1 MGIYRTMQDN
11 EICISLQRSSR
22 SDLFFY
28 LDVNEA
34 IEYAAELME
43 SIKKTATE
51 ANSLEN
57 ILDFFAVKRI
67 ASFSVAI
74 NTVKEPDKQTVLT
87 ALTDLALKTQK
98 SFATGKII
106 QYINSE
112 YETLLGEKT
121 DATEDVRNL
130 LFPLVEFCI
139 QFQTGISD
147 HVFMHIATKHWF
159 IYITYYDELKKKLM
173 ASGPLFE
180 AVFSEENVKN
190 LVRSKCRK
198 LLEIAKTLSGHN
210 DYYNNLNE
218 HILNCAVEIMKTAKD
233 RDVLACGDSI
243 RRVRRYFSEI
253 RYDQQKMRQFEEIY
267 KEYDRKLSDYLDKH
281 GHLFS
286 HQIPGDMA
294 DKIMGLNAAWITKQL
309 LITHSLKE
317 EKIVSQFTFP
327 DPEEPSLVDMVSY
340 NIDTDEYFTYS
351 RQQKIQ
357 IAGSVG
363 TALVMQI
370 CNNPQYKEDCMT
382 AMAEV
387 LSVIASKCGFQEDDL
402 ITDLIAIDQFLQFV
416 DAARKKNMD
425 ETCWSLVY
433 GASMLIM
440 ACTEKILR
448 LAYKH
453 EKEIVLSDEVIQI
466 GPLLSNETIEAVL
479 SKDLMRGVGFYLTKY
494 GYIGLNYRN
503 RMAHL
508 SGITIDE
515 ISNTLPYTFFYLYMC
530 IVNGLLI
537 HYCGDVA
544 VPISVDN

>member
-11 EICISLQRSSR
+11 EICISLHRNSR

-34 IEYAAELME
+34 IENAIKLTE
-43 SIKKTATE
+43 SIQETATE
-51 ANSLEN
+51 INSLEN

-67 ASFSVAI
+67 ASFSAAI
-74 NTVKEPDKQTVLT
+74 DAVNGADKQAVLT
-87 ALTDLALKTQK
+87 ALTDLALAAQK

-106 QYINSE
+106 RYINNE
-112 YETLLGEKT
+112 YETLLEEKT
-121 DATEDVRNL
+121 GTTEDIRNL
-130 LFPLVEFCI
+130 FFPLVEFCI

-159 IYITYYDELKKKLM
+159 VYITYFDELKKKLL

-180 AVFSEENVKN
+180 TVFSEENVKN
-190 LVRSKCRK
+190 LVRSKCDK
-198 LLEIAKTLSGHN
+198 LLGIAKTLSGHN
-210 DYYNNLNE
+210 DYYSNLNA
-218 HILNCAVEIMKTAKD
+218 HIFNCTIEIMGTAQD
-233 RDVLACGDSI
+233 RDVLAYGDNI

-253 RYDQQKMRQFEEIY
+253 RYDQQKMRQFEETY
-267 KEYDRKLSDYLDKH
+267 KEYDLKLSDYLDKH

-294 DKIMGLNAAWITKQL
+294 DKIMGSNAAWITKQL
-309 LITHSLKE
+309 LMTHSLKE

-327 DPEEPSLVDMVSY
+327 EPEEPSLVDMVSH

-363 TALVMQI
+363 TALIMQI
-370 CNNPQYKEDCMT
+370 YNNPQYKEDCMVAT
-382 AMAEV
+382 AGV
-387 LSVIASKCGFQEDDL
+387 LSAISSQCGFKDDDL
-402 ITDLIAIDQFLQFV
+402 ITDLIAIDQSLQFV
-416 DAARKKNMD
+416 DVARKKNRNAN
-425 ETCWSLVY
+425 CWSLVY

-440 ACTEKILR
+440 ACSEKMLR
-448 LAYKH
+448 LVYKH

-479 SKDLMRGVGFYLTKY
+479 SKDLMRGVGFYLSKY

-503 RMAHL
+503 RLAHL
-508 SGITIDE
+508 SGITIDD

-537 HYCGDVA
+537 HYCGDMA
-544 VPISVDN
+544 VSISFDN

>member
-11 EICISLQRSSR
+11 EICISLHRSSR

-34 IEYAAELME
+34 IEHATKLME
-43 SIKKTATE
+43 SIKKTETE
-51 ANSLEN
+51 IHSLEN
-57 ILDFFAVKRI
+57 LLDFFAVKRI
-67 ASFSVAI
+67 ASFSAAI
-74 NTVKEPDKQTVLT
+74 NAVKEPDKQAVLT
-87 ALTDLALKTQK
+87 ALTDLALVTPK

-106 QYINSE
+106 RYINNE

-121 DATEDVRNL
+121 GATEDVHNL
-130 LFPLVEFCI
+130 FFPLVEFCI

-147 HVFMHIATKHWF
+147 PVFMHIATKHWF
-159 IYITYYDELKKKLM
+159 VYITYYDELKKKLL
-173 ASGPLFE
+173 ASRLLFE

-190 LVRSKCRK
+190 LVRSKCGK

-218 HILNCAVEIMKTAKD
+218 HILNCTVEIMRTAGD
-233 RDVLACGDSI
+233 RDVLAYGDSI

-253 RYDQQKMRQFEEIY
+253 RYDQQKMRQFEEAY
-267 KEYDRKLSDYLDKH
+267 NEYDRKLSDYLDKH

-294 DKIMGLNAAWITKQL
+294 DKIMGSNAAWITKQL
-309 LITHSLKE
+309 LMTHSLKE
-317 EKIVSQFTFP
+317 DKIVSQFTFP
-327 DPEEPSLVDMVSY
+327 DPEEPSLVDMVSH

-357 IAGSVG
+357 IAGSIG
-363 TALVMQI
+363 TALIMQI
-370 CNNPQYKEDCMT
+370 YSNPQYKEDCM
-382 AMAEV
+382 AA
-387 LSVIASKCGFQEDDL
+387 IAGIVSAIAAKCGFQDDDL
-402 ITDLIAIDQFLQFV
+402 IADLIALDQSLQFV
-416 DAARKKNMD
+416 DAARKKDGAEN
-425 ETCWSLVY
+425 CWSLVY

-479 SKDLMRGVGFYLTKY
+479 SKDLMRGVGFYLSKY

-503 RMAHL
+503 RLAHL
-508 SGITIDE
+508 SGITIDD

-530 IVNGLLI
+530 VVNGLLI
-537 HYCGDVA
+537 HYCGDMA
-544 VPISVDN
+544 VSISLDN

>member
-1 MGIYRTMQDN
+1 MGIYRTLQDN

-34 IEYAAELME
+34 IENATKLMD

-51 ANSLEN
+51 INSLEN

-74 NTVKEPDKQTVLT
+74 NTVKEPDKQAVLT
-87 ALTDLALKTQK
+87 TLTDLALVAQK
-98 SFATGKII
+98 SFAIGKII
-106 QYINSE
+106 RYINNE
-112 YETLLGEKT
+112 YENLLGEK
-121 DATEDVRNL
+121 AGVTEDIRNL
-130 LFPLVEFCI
+130 FFPLVEFCI

-147 HVFMHIATKHWF
+147 PVFMHIATKHWF
-159 IYITYYDELKKKLM
+159 VYITYYDELKKKLM
-173 ASGPLFE
+173 ASRPLFE
-180 AVFSEENVKN
+180 TVFSEENVKN
-190 LVRSKCRK
+190 LVSSKCGK

-210 DYYNNLNE
+210 DYYSNLNA
-218 HILNCAVEIMKTAKD
+218 HIFSCTLEIMRTAQD
-233 RDVLACGDSI
+233 RDVLAYGDNI

-253 RYDQQKMRQFEEIY
+253 RYDQQKMRQFEETY
-267 KEYDRKLSDYLDKH
+267 KEYDCKLSDYLDKH

-286 HQIPGDMA
+286 HQIPSDMA
-294 DKIMGLNAAWITKQL
+294 DKIMGSNVAWITKQL
-309 LITHSLKE
+309 FMTHSLKE

-327 DPEEPSLVDMVSY
+327 DPEEPSLVDMVSH

-357 IAGSVG
+357 IAGSIG
-363 TALVMQI
+363 TALIMQI
-370 CNNPQYKEDCMT
+370 YNNPQYKEDCVT
-382 AMAEV
+382 AMAGI
-387 LSVIASKCGFQEDDL
+387 LSAITSKCGFQDDDL
-402 ITDLIAIDQFLQFV
+402 ITDLIAVDQSLQFV
-416 DAARKKNMD
+416 DAARKKNRD
-425 ETCWSLVY
+425 ENCWPLVY

-466 GPLLSNETIEAVL
+466 GPLLNNGTIEAIL
-479 SKDLMRGVGFYLTKY
+479 SKDLMKGVGFYLSKY

-503 RMAHL
+503 RLAHL
-508 SGITIDE
+508 SGITIDD
-515 ISNTLPYTFFYLYMC
+515 IASTLPYTFFYLYMC

-537 HYCGDVA
+537 HYCGDMA
-544 VPISVDN
+544 VSTSLEN